1 MLSIFAIRDPKRVSY
16 ASTHANRCCKLNTWY
31 MCNTLPINVGFTNL
45 LEIDF
50 LTRFRGKKVNFTR
63 RLHVLVYINS
73 LCSYQENLFQKGIVL
88 QTYYKFHVFFTRRKK
103 WELMGFSYSISL
115 FYVVYSCTLGNN
127 LMEFLK
133 AFK

>member
-1 MLSIFAIRDPKRVSY
+1 
-16 ASTHANRCCKLNTWY
+16 

-103 WELMGFSYSISL
+103 
-115 FYVVYSCTLGNN
+115 
-127 LMEFLK
+127 
-133 AFK
+133 